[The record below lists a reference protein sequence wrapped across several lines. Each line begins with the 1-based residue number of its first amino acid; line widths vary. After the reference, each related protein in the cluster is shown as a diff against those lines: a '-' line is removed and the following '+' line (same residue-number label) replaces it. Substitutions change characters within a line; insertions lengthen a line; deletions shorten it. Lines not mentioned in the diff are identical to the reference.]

1 MNPRFLAIAQDP
13 SIIHGVHHYCDEWC
27 SYCAVTD
34 RCLGFRCTEAFRT
47 QRRRR
52 AADPTFTSM
61 EEAIAFT
68 REVCALDGSST
79 EELDAIAANPRGR
92 SGLQTTD
99 SLAGV
104 AWDYAVRAAFLFTEQ
119 AMTIV
124 TEPPRD
130 TGPVPVEVVM
140 WHHLRIYM
148 KLVRALVSGE
158 RSNGGDRL
166 AEDANGC
173 ARLVLVSV
181 DRSRIAL
188 ASLRA
193 EGCAAEVDGLLT
205 SLDAL
210 TRGIEQRFPQARAY
224 VRYGLDCPVA

>member
-13 SIIHGVHHYCDEWC
+13 SIIPGVHHYCDEWC

-34 RCLGFRCTEAFRT
+34 RCLGFRCTEAFRK
-47 QRRRR
+47 QRRRG
-52 AADPTFTSM
+52 AADATFSSM

-92 SGLQTTD
+92 SGLQTGD
-99 SLAGV
+99 PLAAV
-104 AWDYAVRAAFLFTEQ
+104 AWDYAVKAAFLFTAE
-119 AMTIV
+119 AMTSV
-124 TEPPRD
+124 TAAPRAA
-130 TGPVPVEVVM
+130 GPAAAEVVM

-158 RSNGGDRL
+158 RSKGHDRR
-166 AEDANGC
+166 ADDANGC
-173 ARLVLVSV
+173 AKLVLVSV
-181 DRSRIAL
+181 DRSNAAL
-188 ASLRA
+188 RSLRSTA
-193 EGCAAEVDGLLT
+193 NAATIDGLLIA
-205 SLDAL
+205 LDEL
-210 TRGIEQRFPQARAY
+210 TRGLERRFPLARAY